1 MRHFTWLLAVAVV
14 PAMIL
19 GITSSAA
26 AGHRTDSFMIS
37 PFIGGYAFDS
47 DLNIEDEMT
56 YGIGLGYNF
65 TKNLAAEAVFNY
77 TDTELDN
84 GASDVDGNLY
94 RLDMLYHFMPENRL
108 VPYVAAGLGAF
119 DFDPELENSGN
130 EISGNIGAGVKYF
143 LNESIALRADVRDVM
158 TFPENNLLYTAGLT
172 FYLGGQEKAAEAAPA
187 ETAEKKRDSDGDG
200 VYDSQDQC
208 PDTPSGVAV
217 DNRGCAIDSDNDGVP
232 DYRDD
237 CRNTPPDAEVD
248 ASGCGLDSDNDGVID
263 YRDKCPGTPEGV
275 EVDDKGCAVDS
286 DNDGVADYKDECPG
300 TPAGAEVDDKGC
312 AVDSDNDGVA
322 DYKDECPNT
331 PESASVNAR
340 GCWVVKDLQFEVDK
354 SEIRP
359 AYHDN
364 LNEVVSVLRQ
374 NPEID
379 VEIQGHTDSQGA
391 TEMNQRLSERR
402 AAAVLDYLVEQGVDA
417 DRLDDKGYGETDPVA
432 SNDTAQGRAKN
443 RRVEIRPLY

>member
-1 MRHFTWLLAVAVV
+1 MRHFIWLLAVVL
-14 PAMIL
+14 AMVL

-26 AGHRTDSFMIS
+26 AGHRADSFMIS

-47 DLNIEDEMT
+47 DLNLEDELT

-65 TKNLAAEAVFNY
+65 TENLAAEAVFNY

-130 EISGNIGAGVKYF
+130 EFSGNIGAGVKYF

-172 FYLGGQEKAAEAAPA
+172 FYLGGQEKAAAATPI
-187 ETAEKKRDSDGDG
+187 ETAEKRHDSDGDG

-237 CRNTPPDAEVD
+237 CRNTPLGADVD
-248 ASGCGLDSDNDGVID
+248 ASGCALDSDNDGVMD
-263 YRDKCPGTPEGV
+263 YRDECPGTPEGA
-275 EVDDKGCAVDS
+275 EVDDKGCAADS
-286 DNDGVADYKDECPG
+286 DGDGVADYKDEC
-300 TPAGAEVDDKGC
+300 A
-312 AVDSDNDGVA
+312 
-322 DYKDECPNT
+322 NT
-331 PESASVNAR
+331 PEGASVNAR
-340 GCWVVKDLQFEVDK
+340 GCWVVENLQFEVGK
-354 SEIRP
+354 AEIRP

-364 LNEVVSVLRQ
+364 LNEVSSVLRQ

-391 TEMNQRLSERR
+391 EEMNQQLSERR
-402 AAAVLDYLVEQGVDA
+402 AAAALDYLVEQGVDA
-417 DRLDDKGYGETDPVA
+417 DRLDYKGYGETDPVA